1 MSNIKKI
8 IGIVLALVM
17 VLSMVSVAFA
27 ADAEEPAYSI
37 RFEVVNDKT
46 EIEPTDYTEIE
57 VKLTTNFYASA
68 ISIPVF
74 FDGSKVTVDA
84 STTLPNSNIAD
95 ENSKDVEKF
104 YESVEHTPDTAALR
118 ALVYI
123 APYRSEIKKY
133 NDETVMTLKVTANED
148 ATSGEVKFDCI
159 EDAIKTT
166 QKPSG
171 ALYVSMNPYNLE
183 VNPNWEEDPRC
194 DALPVVVDDAT
205 ITDAIA
211 IINIKANDVVNTLKV
226 KDDAPVTPYIDYTNG
241 ESAGYTAFIYG
252 IDTLGWNDDFTP
264 DATLDECLTT
274 TLGDD
279 YLVIEDVGGNE
290 TTGTII
296 KVLDADGDTVLE
308 TYVFI
313 YFGDVDMDGSI
324 GFSDAFMC
332 EYYEM
337 NYEGFD
343 TLYQF
348 MAGDLDGDGM
358 PGLSDAYFCE
368 YYEMNYEGMPSQA
381 EVAALAY
388 DIPYEI
394 F

>member
-166 QKPSG
+166 THPSG
-171 ALYVSMNPYNLE
+171 ALYVSMNPYDLE
-183 VNPNWEEDPRC
+183 VNPDWEEDPRC

-211 IINIKANDVVNTLKV
+211 IINIKADDVVNTLKV
-226 KDDAPVTPYIDYTNG
+226 KDDAPFEPYIDDKYTDST
-241 ESAGYTAFIYG
+241 EYTAFIYG

-264 DATLDECLTT
+264 DGALEDFLTT
-274 TLGDD
+274 ELGDE
-279 YLVIEDVGGNE
+279 YLVIEEADGGQ

-296 KVLDADGDTVLE
+296 KVLAADMDTVLE

-313 YFGDVDMDGSI
+313 YFGDVDMDGLV
-324 GFSDAFMC
+324 GASDAGIC
-332 EYYEM
+332 ENYEM
-337 NYEGFD
+337 SYEGFE

-348 MAGDLDGDGM
+348 IAGDIDGDGM
-358 PGLSDAYFCE
+358 PGASDAGVFE
-368 YYEMNYEGMPSQA
+368 NFEMNYEGMPYQA
-381 EVAALAY
+381 DVAAMAY
-388 DIPYEI
+388 DITYEI

>member
-8 IGIVLALVM
+8 IGVVLALVM
-17 VLSMVSVAFA
+17 VLSMASVAFA
-27 ADAEEPAYSI
+27 AEGDYYEIS
-37 RFEVVNDKT
+37 FNVVDGKT
-46 EIEPTDYTEIE
+46 ELAPGESTTIE
-57 VKLTTNFYASA
+57 VNLTTNFYASA
-68 ISIPVF
+68 ISIPIF
-74 FDGSKVTVDA
+74 FDNSQVDVVATSKLAKDEDQADRV
-84 STTLPNSNIAD
+84 NIAD
-95 ENSKDVEKF
+95 DNSDPDAIKKF
-104 YESVEHTPDTAALR
+104 YESVPHTPDTASLR
-118 ALVYI
+118 AFVYVG
-123 APYRSEIKKY
+123 KY
-133 NDETVMTLKVTANED
+133 YDQLYKYDNYTVMTLTVTAKED
-148 ATSGEVKFDCI
+148 AKSSVVIFDCI
-159 EDAIKTT
+159 EEAIKTT
-166 QKPSG
+166 THPSG
-171 ALYVSMNPYNLE
+171 ALYVAKNSSGSDEVDSMGE
-183 VNPNWEEDPRC
+183 VI
-194 DALPVVVDDAT
+194 DDAR
-205 ITDAIA
+205 ITTAIA
-211 IINIKANDVVNTLKV
+211 NITIKADDVVNTLV
-226 KDDAPVTPYIDYTNG
+226 IEDDAPVTPYIDYTNG